1 MLVIDIPTEKQ
12 AVIEQASQLAN
23 LSLNEFAVNQLYSAS
38 LSLIQQQKSTSE
50 NTVPSS
56 SILDKFA
63 GKIRSVGDIVEP
75 VTDLNDWYD
84 ERKWADL
91 TS

>member
-12 AVIEQASQLAN
+12 AVIEQASQMAN

-50 NTVPSS
+50 NTAHSS
-56 SILDKFA
+56 YILDKFA
-63 GKIRSVGDIVEP
+63 GKIRSVGDIIEP
-75 VTDLNDWYD
+75 VADLNDWYD
-84 ERKWADL
+84 KRKWADL